1 MFYAYGKMGVNC
13 RSSQVT
19 ISNEVNPMRPSNF
32 RIKACLFLCLLLSS
46 YGLSAQVFYV
56 VNSQSRTL
64 SRIDLAANTINNSF
78 ASLGNV
84 PNKIVLDGEHIWCV
98 NSGDNAV
105 QKISRLSGQ
114 TESNI
119 FVGMG
124 ANPWDAVK
132 HGDYLY
138 VTGLVSGK
146 VYMTNSIT
154 GSVVAS
160 LSVGTAPEAL
170 YIVGDKLYVS
180 NTGNYANDYVGS
192 SVAVINLESFEL
204 IKSITVNANP
214 QYLSYLDGKLHV
226 SCTGN
231 WASIGGAICI
241 IDTQTDQLVHTIDLG
256 GTPGNI
262 LISTEEIA
270 YVADSN
276 GINLYSYDPVNYT
289 VLHGSQ
295 DPIANG
301 GSEIAGNSSLIAV
314 LSPNWGSN
322 GSLKIFNQDLSL
334 TGQYTVAMTPTD
346 LKMWIE
352 PSSNEDA
359 GLLNPGIRLY
369 PNPVR
374 MGGTL
379 NIELGKPLKA
389 ELQIYNLRGQLISK
403 SPVDG
408 KTALN
413 LPQELSSG
421 IYLYKVMEGS
431 RSHASGRFVISR

>member
-1 MFYAYGKMGVNC
+1 
-13 RSSQVT
+13 
-19 ISNEVNPMRPSNF
+19 MRPSNF
-32 RIKACLFLCLLLSS
+32 RIKASLFLCLLLSS

-64 SRIDLAANTINNSF
+64 SRIDLAANTVNNSF

-132 HGDYLY
+132 YGDYLY

-146 VYMTNSIT
+146 VYKTNTIT

-180 NTGNYANDYVGS
+180 NAGNYANDYMGS
-192 SVAVINLESFEL
+192 SVSVINLESFEL
-204 IKSITVNANP
+204 IKSIAVSANP

-231 WASIGGAICI
+231 WANIGGAICI
-241 IDTQTDQLVHTIDLG
+241 IDTQTDQLIHTIALG
-256 GTPGNI
+256 GTPGSI
-262 LISTEEIA
+262 LIASDELA

-289 VLHGSQ
+289 VFHGSQ
-295 DPIANG
+295 NPIGNG

-322 GSLKIFNQDLSL
+322 GSLKIFNEDLSPA
-334 TGQYTVAMTPTD
+334 GQYTVAMTPTD

-352 PSSNEDA
+352 PSSIDDSN
-359 GLLNPGIRLY
+359 LPNPGFRVY
-369 PNPVR
+369 PNPVK
-374 MGGTL
+374 MGGSL
-379 NIELGKPLKA
+379 CIETDKPLVG
-389 ELQIYNLRGQLISK
+389 ELQIYNLRGQLILESAF
-403 SPVDG
+403 SG
-408 KTALN
+408 KATLN
-413 LPQELSSG
+413 LPQNLSSG
-421 IYLYKVMEGS
+421 IYLYKVFEGS
-431 RSHASGRFVISR
+431 RSYSSGRFVISR